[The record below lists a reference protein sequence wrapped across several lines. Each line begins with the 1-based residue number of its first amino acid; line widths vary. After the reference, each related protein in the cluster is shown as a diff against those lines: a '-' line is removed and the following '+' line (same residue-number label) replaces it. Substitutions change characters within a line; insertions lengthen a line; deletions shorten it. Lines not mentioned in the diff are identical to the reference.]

1 VTTIPVE
8 SIGELTTVA
17 SRYAVVH
24 TGSEVRRYEDLEPD
38 TEHDID
44 GIAFRT
50 LPEPGEL
57 LATVATVNDVH
68 FGETVCGIIHG
79 ADMGPTFSS
88 APGDPPYPEVMNGGA
103 VAEIGALDPDALIV
117 KGDLTN
123 GGTDAEVDAFLA
135 AYAPLADR
143 MTWVRGNHES
153 HKGLQRGAVPV
164 QTVDLPGVRIVLLDT
179 SLEGVENGGVDTDQ
193 LARLDTLA
201 AEADR
206 PVLLMGHHHAWNPDS
221 AERPEHYFGINPD
234 DSEKL
239 VDIVARR
246 SRIVAQL
253 AGHTHRNRV
262 RHFAATGT
270 VPWVEVSCV
279 KDYPGAWAE
288 YRVHEGGIVQ
298 VFHRISTPEALAWSE
313 QTRHMYAGL
322 YADYAFGTV
331 SDRNFLI
338 PIERARPT

>member
-1 VTTIPVE
+1 MTTIPVE

-17 SRYAVVH
+17 SRYAIVH
-24 TGSEVRRYEDLEPD
+24 TGAEVRRFDDLEPD

-44 GIAFRT
+44 GFAFRT

-57 LATVATVNDVH
+57 LSTVATVNDVH
-68 FGETVCGIIHG
+68 FGETVCGIIDG
-79 ADMGPTFSS
+79 TDIGPTFSS
-88 APGDPPYPEVMNGGA
+88 APGAPPYPEVMNGGA
-103 VAEIGALDPDALIV
+103 VAEIGALDPDAVIV

-135 AYAPLADR
+135 TYAPLADK

-179 SLEGVENGGVDTDQ
+179 SLEGVENGGLDDDQ

-206 PVLLMGHHHAWNPDS
+206 PVLVMGHHHAWNPDS
-221 AERPEHYFGINPD
+221 RERPERYFGINPD

-239 VDIVARR
+239 VEVVARR
-246 SRIVAQL
+246 HCIVAQL

-262 RHFAATGT
+262 RRFAATGA
-270 VPWVEVSCV
+270 VPWIEVSCV

-298 VFHRISTPEALAWSE
+298 VFHRISTPDALAWSE
-313 QTRHMYAGL
+313 QTRHMYHGL
-322 YADYAFGTV
+322 YAEYAFGTTA
-331 SDRNFLI
+331 DRNFLI
-338 PIERARPT
+338 PIDR

>member
-1 VTTIPVE
+1 MTTIPVE
-8 SIGELTTVA
+8 SIGELTTVS

-24 TGSEVRRYEDLEPD
+24 TGHEVRRYEDLEPD
-38 TEHDID
+38 REHDID
-44 GIAFRT
+44 GFAFRT

-68 FGETVCGIIHG
+68 FGETVCGIIDG
-79 ADMGPTFSS
+79 SDMGPTFSS
-88 APGDPPYPEVMNGGA
+88 APGEPPYPEVMNGGA
-103 VAEIGALDPDALIV
+103 VAEIGALDPDAVIV

-123 GGTDAEVDAFLA
+123 GGTDGEVDAFLA
-135 AYAPLADR
+135 AYASLADR

-179 SLEGVENGGVDTDQ
+179 SVEGVENGGVDADQ
-193 LARLDTLA
+193 LAQLDALA

-221 AERPEHYFGINPD
+221 AERPESYFGINPD
-234 DSEKL
+234 DSERL
-239 VDIVARR
+239 VEVVARR
-246 SRIVAQL
+246 PRIVAQL

-262 RHFAATGT
+262 RRFAATGD

-298 VFHRISTPEALAWSE
+298 VFHRISTPEALAWTE
-313 QTRHMYAGL
+313 QTRHMYGGL

-331 SDRNFLI
+331 ADRNFLI
-338 PIERARPT
+338 PIERAAPT